1 MSAALKFLVCENNKK
16 EKTKGITFSK
26 LELSEYLRKNVKHS
40 LSKILF
46 STRSK
51 TLEIKEWAP
60 WKFKDTLCVACEKV
74 SETMDHF
81 MNCKSYESEPY
92 ADWKDT
98 NGDIYEKQLKAGLTI
113 ENRFLE
119 RKIMLDKQEAG
130 QSEDADSTAP
140 GDCRA
145 ML

>member
-1 MSAALKFLVCENNKK
+1 
-16 EKTKGITFSK
+16 
-26 LELSEYLRKNVKHS
+26 
-40 LSKILF
+40 
-46 STRSK
+46 
-51 TLEIKEWAP
+51 
-60 WKFKDTLCVACEKV
+60 
-74 SETMDHF
+74 

-98 NGDIYEKQLKAGLTI
+98 NGDIYEKQLKVGLTI

>member
-1 MSAALKFLVCENNKK
+1 M
-16 EKTKGITFSK
+16 G
-26 LELSEYLRKNVKHS
+26 
-40 LSKILF
+40 
-46 STRSK
+46 
-51 TLEIKEWAP
+51 P
-60 WKFKDTLCVACEKV
+60 WKFKDTLCVACGTI

-81 MNCKSYESEPY
+81 VNCKSYESKTY
-92 ADWKDT
+92 RDWKDS
-98 NGDIYEKQLKAGLTI
+98 NGDIYEKQLKAELAI

-119 RKIMLDKQEAG
+119 RKIMLEKQEAG